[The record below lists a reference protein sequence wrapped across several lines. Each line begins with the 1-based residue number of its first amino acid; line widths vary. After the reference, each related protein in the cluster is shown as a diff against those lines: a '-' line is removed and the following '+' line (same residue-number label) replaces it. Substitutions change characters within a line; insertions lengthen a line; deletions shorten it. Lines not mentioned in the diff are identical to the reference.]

1 MKEDIY
7 KKYIA
12 QLEEAE
18 KLGFHFESCWIS
30 YVILEDRLLSI
41 LRSTGGDHYPN
52 GNEIRMMGP
61 KIIEIKSRISSNQI
75 LKGHMEAGDLIPR
88 IEQWKDKRNILM
100 HSMADGSLSILQI
113 EKEITILA
121 INGTKLVR
129 DFAAAA
135 RRVKKHNT

>member
-1 MKEDIY
+1 
-7 KKYIA
+7 
-12 QLEEAE
+12 
-18 KLGFHFESCWIS
+18 
-30 YVILEDRLLSI
+30 
-41 LRSTGGDHYPN
+41 
-52 GNEIRMMGP
+52 
-61 KIIEIKSRISSNQI
+61 
-75 LKGHMEAGDLIPR
+75 
-88 IEQWKDKRNILM
+88 M